1 MGRPSKPLDPSS
13 SQEARLGAAIRHRR
27 ERRGITQ
34 EQLAEAIGFSRPHLA
49 LVELGRA
56 HASEELV
63 RRCDEVLEADGS
75 ILLIYPE
82 VVAERERRQQ
92 EATRPRS
99 RATPRLPPAA
109 GVTHERD
116 GDEERAPGRR
126 PDRAKLAAFFGSS
139 RRVVITI
146 PLRTLR
152 TGRLV
157 IAYEDVEAA
166 DTLARFIRAPGID
179 TRLRYVDPTGEL
191 DFSPDGLV
199 VICGAKSSPVIAEV
213 IEKRDPLYA
222 CRPDEHG
229 RVWIIER
236 DTERRLG
243 SPMDL
248 GYPANQ
254 DICYLARLPRPGTD
268 RPFLSIGGIHA
279 AGSLGAVHYLTNP
292 QRFHDLYQAVEAN
305 RFTMVISSAF
315 TRAPL
320 RILSSEALTAPR
332 LHPEGPDGQHESR
345 RAGLQ

>member
-27 ERRGITQ
+27 EQRGITQ
-34 EQLAEAIGFSRPHLA
+34 EQLAEAIGFSRPHIA

-75 ILLIYPE
+75 VLVIYPE

-92 EATRPRS
+92 EAARLRS
-99 RATPRLPPAA
+99 RPAPRPLPAS
-109 GVTHERD
+109 GRERD
-116 GDEERAPGRR
+116 RERDADEERAPGRR
-126 PDRAKLAAFFGSS
+126 PDRAQLAAFFGSS

-166 DTLARFIRAPGID
+166 ETLARFIRGAGID
-179 TRLRYVDPTGEL
+179 TRLRYVDPSGEL
-191 DFSPDGLV
+191 DFSPAGLV
-199 VICGAKSSPVIAEV
+199 VICGTKSSPVIAGLV
-213 IEKRDPLYA
+213 EKHDPLYA

-236 DTERRLG
+236 DTENRLG

-254 DICYLARLPRPGTD
+254 DICYFARLPRPGTD

-332 LHPEGPDGQHESR
+332 LHPRDLGCHHDAG
-345 RAGLQ
+345 RA

>member
-27 ERRGITQ
+27 EQRGITQ

-75 ILLIYPE
+75 VLLIYPE

-92 EATRPRS
+92 ETTRPRS
-99 RATPRLPPAA
+99 RAVQRLTPAS
-109 GVTHERD
+109 GQERD
-116 GDEERAPGRR
+116 ADEERAAGRR
-126 PDRAKLAAFFGSS
+126 PDRAQLAAFFGSS

-166 DTLARFIRAPGID
+166 ETLARFIRAAGID
-179 TRLRYVDPTGEL
+179 TRLRYVAPSGEL
-191 DFSPDGLV
+191 DFSPAGLV
-199 VICGAKSSPVIAEV
+199 AICGAKSSPVIADL
-213 IEKRDPLYA
+213 IEKHDPLYA

-229 RVWIIER
+229 RAWIIER
-236 DTERRLG
+236 DTETRLG

-254 DICYLARLPRPGTD
+254 DICYLARLPRPGID
-268 RPFLSIGGIHA
+268 QPFLSIGGIHA

-292 QRFHDLYQAVEAN
+292 QRFHDLYQAVGSN

-332 LHPEGPDGQHESR
+332 LHPHGPEDHNPEQAGR
-345 RAGLQ
+345 R